1 MSVDSVDVSQVNSD
15 RRDESHDKL
24 HTLIESRTET
34 LSLYNQLINMRPFS
48 IEDGLTILLEE
59 LCEALIDYTAS
70 AHFQLYR
77 FIDDGS
83 ERREAVITIANEVY
97 PAISKVT
104 DFIIQFNDK
113 YDGEK
118 DSLILTNLD
127 NDLSVL
133 GEALA
138 DRITNED
145 QIIAAFRAAKI

>member
-1 MSVDSVDVSQVNSD
+1 VSVDVSQISSD

-24 HTLIESRTET
+24 HTLIKTRTET
-34 LSLYNQLINMRPFS
+34 LSLYNQIIGMRPFNP
-48 IEDGLTILLEE
+48 EDNLPLLLEE
-59 LCEALIDYTAS
+59 LCEALVDYTAS

-77 FIDDGS
+77 FLDDGK
-83 ERREAVITIANEVY
+83 ERRGAVQTIANEVY
-97 PAISKVT
+97 PGISKVT
-104 DFIIQFNDK
+104 DFIIEFNDK

-145 QIIAAFRAAKI
+145 KIVAAFRAAKI

>member
-1 MSVDSVDVSQVNSD
+1 MSLDSVDVSQINSD

-24 HTLIESRTET
+24 HTLIETRTET
-34 LSLYNQLINMRPFS
+34 LSLYNQLISMRPFS
-48 IEDGLTILLEE
+48 PEDGLSILLEE
-59 LCEALIDYTAS
+59 FCEALVDYTAS

-77 FIDDGS
+77 FLDDGT
-83 ERREAVITIANEVY
+83 ERREAVKSIATEYY

-133 GEALA
+133 GEALV
-138 DRITNED
+138 DRISNED
-145 QIIAAFRAAKI
+145 KIIAAFRSAKI

>member
-1 MSVDSVDVSQVNSD
+1 MSLDSVDVSQVNAD
-15 RRDESHDKL
+15 RRDDSHDKL
-24 HTLIESRTET
+24 HTLIETRTET
-34 LSLYNQLINMRPFS
+34 LSLYNQIIGMRPFNP
-48 IEDGLTILLEE
+48 EDGLPMLLEE
-59 LCEALIDYTAS
+59 FCEALIDYTAS

-77 FIDDGS
+77 FLDDGS
-83 ERREAVITIANEVY
+83 ERRTAVVDIANTVY

-104 DFIIQFNDK
+104 DFIVEFNDK

-145 QIIAAFRAAKI
+145 QIIAAYRSAKI